1 MALRWLDRHDR
12 PAPIYLHIGGPST
25 GTTYLQKLLTANGD
39 TLADDGFLLPGES
52 WRDVVLATHDALS
65 FGRPEA
71 IDRTDLTRAA
81 GGRWDRLAEEMTAH
95 RGKATI
101 VSINK

>member
-39 TLADDGFLLPGES
+39 TLAENGYPAARG
-52 WRDVVLATHDALS
+52 RVGATSCSPPTTH
-65 FGRPEA
+65 
-71 IDRTDLTRAA
+71 
-81 GGRWDRLAEEMTAH
+81 
-95 RGKATI
+95 
-101 VSINK
+101 